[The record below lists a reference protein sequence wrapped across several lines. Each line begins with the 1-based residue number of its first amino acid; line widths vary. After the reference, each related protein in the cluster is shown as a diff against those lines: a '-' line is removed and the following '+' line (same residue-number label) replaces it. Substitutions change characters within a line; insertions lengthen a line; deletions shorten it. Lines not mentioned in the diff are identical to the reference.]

1 MGGPVLNAGP
11 SLIVGIIIYIG
22 VLEPFGWD
30 RRHPT
35 RFLALSSATLIL
47 GQMFSFPNNS

>member
-30 RRHPT
+30 RR
-35 RFLALSSATLIL
+35 LSYQIL
-47 GQMFSFPNNS
+47 CSFQCYIDIGADVLFA